1 MQSVCA
7 THTCLFYFAF
17 GHQTHAHTQNPT
29 GKTSFIQRYTNG
41 FFCPNYKLTI
51 GVDFTEKVLPPK
63 EQKVAHP
70 NPETG
75 DPEEVVTGTRPALK
89 LQLWDIAGHERFGN
103 MTHVY
108 YKDATAAVVVFDVL
122 RPGTL
127 DAAQKW
133 KEDVDSKV
141 ALPNGDRIPCLLLAN
156 KVDLAMA
163 SPDDTELSNAP
174 AGINPAAISRF
185 AEENRFI
192 GWFPVSVMSNLNVDA
207 SMEKLADAIAEVTK
221 DLTPQA
227 PAPDIIIPDQHVSD
241 TQQQRQSCCS
251 N

>member
-127 DAAQKW
+127 DAAQ
-133 KEDVDSKV
+133 
-141 ALPNGDRIPCLLLAN
+141 
-156 KVDLAMA
+156 
-163 SPDDTELSNAP
+163 
-174 AGINPAAISRF
+174 
-185 AEENRFI
+185 
-192 GWFPVSVMSNLNVDA
+192 
-207 SMEKLADAIAEVTK
+207 
-221 DLTPQA
+221 
-227 PAPDIIIPDQHVSD
+227 
-241 TQQQRQSCCS
+241 
-251 N
+251 